1 MRWLLPSILAFTLS
15 PYSSYASEKVHPPH
29 PMEEAKKEAPK
40 EPEKPS
46 EATSALERKSSCE
59 LLPQKT
65 SKDLWGVAQCY
76 QEAGDPGQSV
86 LALRE
91 LVRKSPLELEAY
103 FIAAWLLWDEGR
115 KAGGNREIE
124 RTREAVEELQSARLA
139 NPTHWMVDV
148 EMGDFFAL
156 RLKAPE
162 KAIAE
167 YTKARLH
174 YDGDYARA
182 VPAASPGRKAAIE
195 NRLARTSQALGRK
208 GEAVEASCRAA
219 FFDPDDDE
227 AKRRIESLSGSCDR
241 KKVEDP
247 RPSARKHGAAPR

>member
-1 MRWLLPSILAFTLS
+1 MRSIRLSIFLKLLLLS
-15 PYSSYASEKVHPPH
+15 VPAWASPEKAPSEKPAG
-29 PMEEAKKEAPK
+29 EAAAK
-40 EPEKPS
+40 S
-46 EATSALERKSSCE
+46 LQQKSSCE
-59 LLPQKT
+59 LLPQKS
-65 SKDLWGVAQCY
+65 SKDLWNVAQCY

-86 LALRE
+86 SSLRE
-91 LVRKSPLELEAY
+91 LVRKNPQELEAY
-103 FIAAWLLWDEGR
+103 FIAAWLLWDEGH
-115 KAGGNREIE
+115 KAGGSKEID
-124 RTREAVEELQSARLA
+124 RSREAVEELQNARLA

-167 YTKARLH
+167 YQKARQH

-182 VPAASPGRKAAIE
+182 VPAASPGRKTAIE
-195 NRLARTSQALGRK
+195 NRLARTSASLGRK
-208 GEAVEASCRAA
+208 GEAVEASCRAL

-227 AKRRIESLSGSCDR
+227 AKRRIEKLSGSCDR

-247 RPSARKHGAAPR
+247 RPKTSTRQR